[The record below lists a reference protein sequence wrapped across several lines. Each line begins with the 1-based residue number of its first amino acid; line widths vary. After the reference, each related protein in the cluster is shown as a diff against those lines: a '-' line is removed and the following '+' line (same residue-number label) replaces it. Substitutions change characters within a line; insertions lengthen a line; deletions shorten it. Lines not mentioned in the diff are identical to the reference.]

1 MLGRSIASLG
11 RLRQITTVVARHGL
25 DHYLERRRQRGRGK
39 RRGKRLDESVDPGD
53 RSPEMDGTEAAA
65 RRFRAILEDL
75 GPTFIKFGQVLS
87 TRPDILP
94 PGFAET
100 LASLQDNCPAMP
112 RGDAELA
119 VREGLGRPIDDL
131 FREFDHE
138 PIASASIAQVHR
150 AVTHDGDEVA
160 VKIQRPGIRARI
172 LKDLDLLAYLARLV
186 EAIVEE
192 SGLVAPQD
200 IVEQFESVLL
210 GELDFEREAAML
222 RLFHANLE
230 GKDRAYVV
238 PRVYDE
244 LSSRTVLS
252 MEFVRGANMTDLGP
266 EYDKKKVVENLF
278 SASFD
283 QLFVDGVFHGDP
295 HPGNAFVLPDNRLVL
310 LDFGCVGQVSF
321 ATRETLVALVVSI
334 TTRDAETVARL
345 LYRVGVPSERVSL
358 TRLRDACA
366 SLFDSYL
373 RDTTT
378 LANVEASALLR
389 DLFDLAAR
397 FGIRLPSEYAL
408 MARASVTT
416 EGVIRKL
423 DPDLAVLEAIG
434 PYMKRLIEEQ
444 FTFTEVGDSAVKSII
459 RARGVLRELPLM
471 ASQIL
476 MDLETGKLQI
486 QVDSPKF
493 DSLARSIDAL
503 GVTVFMGLT
512 ACGLITGSFF
522 LLARYEVELWGLPVV
537 PIAALCLA
545 SILSGATFG
554 RYFFA
559 PRFRKFSV
567 SRWLN
572 ERRRRQQM

>member
-1 MLGRSIASLG
+1 MLGRSFASLG
-11 RLRQITTVVARHGL
+11 RLRQITAVVARHGL
-25 DHYLERRRQRGRGK
+25 DHYLERRRQKGRGK
-39 RRGKRLDESVDPGD
+39 RRDGKTEPGERSAEGDE
-53 RSPEMDGTEAAA
+53 TEAAA
-65 RRFRAILEDL
+65 RRFRSILEDL

-94 PGFAET
+94 PGFAEV
-100 LASLQDNCPAMP
+100 LASLQDDCPAMP
-112 RGDAELA
+112 KGDAELA
-119 VREGLGRPIDDL
+119 VRQGLGRSIDDL
-131 FREFDHE
+131 YREFDHE

-172 LKDLDLLAYLARLV
+172 INDLDLLAYLARLI

-210 GELDFEREAAML
+210 GELDFEREASML
-222 RLFHANLE
+222 RLFYANLE

-238 PRVYDE
+238 PKVYDD
-244 LSSRTVLS
+244 LSSRTVLT
-252 MEFVRGANMTDLGP
+252 MEFVRGANMTCLGP

-278 SASFD
+278 SASFE
-283 QLFVDGVFHGDP
+283 QLFVDGLFHGDP

-310 LDFGCVGQVSF
+310 IDFGCVGQVSF
-321 ATRETLVALVVSI
+321 ATRETLVALVMSI
-334 TTRDAETVARL
+334 ATRDAETVARL
-345 LYRVGVPSERVSL
+345 LYRVGVPTKRVSL

-366 SLFDSYL
+366 SLFDTYL

-378 LANVEASALLR
+378 LANVKASALLR
-389 DLFDLAAR
+389 DLFDLTAR

-416 EGVIRKL
+416 EGVIRRL
-423 DPDLAVLEAIG
+423 DPDLEVLKTIG
-434 PYMKRLIEEQ
+434 PYMQRLIEEQ
-444 FTFTEVGDSAVKSII
+444 FTFPEVGDSAVKSVI
-459 RARGVLRELPLM
+459 RARGLLRELPLM

-493 DSLARSIDAL
+493 DSLARSVDAL

-522 LLARYEVELWGLPVV
+522 LLAQYEYELWGLPVV
-537 PIAALCLA
+537 PIAGLYLA
-545 SILSGATFG
+545 SILFGAAFG

-567 SRWLN
+567 GRWLN